1 MFGTSVA
8 LFGLAVL
15 NHAYGRHKRR
25 AKVERPLSCP
35 PAEFFAPVDV
45 EPSTI
50 ISRRVSEGCMHM
62 HVRQS
67 RATVYLHCSNPILW
81 HRTGYKY
88 RYRFDEIDV
97 AGAGAPN
104 IELVANN
111 AAKNVAT
118 FVTEK
123 MSEPLPLAVD
133 EMWNRPDVVPSR
145 IISRRINEG
154 VIHIY
159 FKDGVARPVLHVGSA
174 RLRKKLGCYRYR
186 FSELQVSD
194 DDVESKAD
202 CIREDVIGFVK
213 ESLKRSTTSE
223 VAVPVVV
230 GQRIAQKSV
239 AETQSIV
246 EDVPAPIDVK
256 VIDSLPES
264 PAVVDP
270 VVTNV
275 PRRART
281 TKGCVLVDFGYKPF
295 PYAKEGQRA
304 PNVFFATL
312 EKNGT
317 EFTVWGNDLRR
328 AILDAGAEKGSTID
342 FVDLGKGTTIAG
354 DGSTNVKHL
363 YEMTVVQ
370 L

>member
-1 MFGTSVA
+1 MFGTSIA

-15 NHAYGRHKRR
+15 NHAYGRRKRR

-35 PAEFFAPVDV
+35 PAEFFTPVDV

-62 HVRQS
+62 HVTGT
-67 RATVYLHCSNPILW
+67 RANVYLHCSNAILW

-97 AGAGAPN
+97 AGAPN
-104 IELVANN
+104 IDLVANN

-123 MSEPLPLAVD
+123 MSEPLPAVVD
-133 EMWNRPDVVPSR
+133 EMWNRPEVVASR

-154 VIHIY
+154 VIHMY
-159 FKDGVARPVLHVGSA
+159 FKDGVIRPVLHVGSA

-186 FSELQVSD
+186 FAELPVSD
-194 DDVESKAD
+194 DDLESKAD

-213 ESLKRSTTSE
+213 ASLKRSTTSE
-223 VAVPVVV
+223 VEVPVVV
-230 GQRIAQKSV
+230 GQRIANDSV

-246 EDVPAPIDVK
+246 EAVPAPIDVK
-256 VIDSLPES
+256 VIEPLPES
-264 PAVVDP
+264 QVVGADP

-275 PRRART
+275 PRRSRT

-295 PYAKEGQRA
+295 PYTKEGQKA

-317 EFTVWGNDLRR
+317 KFTAWGGDLRR
-328 AILDAGAEKGSTID
+328 AILDAGAEMGSTVD
-342 FVDLGKGTTIAG
+342 FVDLGKGTTMSD

-363 YEMTVVQ
+363 YEMTVVE